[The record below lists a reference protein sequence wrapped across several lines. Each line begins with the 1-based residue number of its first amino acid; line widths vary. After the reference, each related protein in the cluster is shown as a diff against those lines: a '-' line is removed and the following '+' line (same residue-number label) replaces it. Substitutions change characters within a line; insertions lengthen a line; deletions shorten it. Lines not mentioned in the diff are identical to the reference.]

1 MGIAAVWR
9 HFRASR
15 KLAADVLK
23 HGWHVVKVSGDDE
36 GPGFAYSVGLFR
48 TLGHPE
54 IIMFGLPG
62 DWLHQHINTIGA
74 AVRGGVRF
82 APGNRVADVLENH
95 ECVFVAVPRA
105 RYADHVGQAIAYYG
119 NADFPLL
126 QCVWP
131 DRYSRYPWDADY
143 PDDLREE
150 QPVLGHL
157 PGHGNGSQSA
167 GQQ

>member
-9 HFRASR
+9 YFRASR
-15 KLAADVLK
+15 RMAADVVK
-23 HGWHVVKVSGDDE
+23 YGWHVVKVSGDDR

-54 IIMFGLPG
+54 VIMFGLPG
-62 DWLHQHINTIGA
+62 DWLHQHINAIGA
-74 AVRGGVRF
+74 AVRAGASF
-82 APGNRVADVLENH
+82 APGSRVADVLENH
-95 ECVFVAVPRA
+95 ECVFVAVPPA
-105 RYADHVGQAIAYYG
+105 RYADHVGQAVAYYG
-119 NADFPLL
+119 KTQFPLL

-131 DRYSRYPWDADY
+131 DRQSRYPWDVGY
-143 PDDLREE
+143 PEDMLAE

-157 PGHGNGSQSA
+157 PGHGNGSDRA